1 MTEEGL
7 TASLRG
13 EQVDEGTKRQMM
25 EILRRFGQLD
35 MQEEEQLGLDAE
47 PSDLGFLGELTSEQV
62 AQMSA
67 EELAVRIGP
76 EALLRFQ
83 QDLKS
88 NPQFIEAE
96 LQQWR
101 PWWRPSS
108 GQGKGVRLPDR
119 SEDDREIG
127 EARSRPHQPAIPEAL
142 EEVPPLSELTPDRP
156 PEALWNN
163 LIELLYL
170 YAYLI
175 RVYSEEATQHAV
187 DFCRDFLSLSQVL
200 PSARF
205 THPSVLHAIRA
216 VEAAVAMESELYLSE
231 ETKALIVED
240 VFFILGSLD
249 SVLAALGDLQR
260 LFERTIRQDRANFL
274 GAKKLY
280 FYNVWLHDEARSDR
294 DLADTIL
301 VSLRA
306 LTKGYLDRISSHPG
320 PSDDLS
326 ALKLS
331 RPT

>member
-1 MTEEGL
+1 MTEE
-7 TASLRG
+7 SLAANLKR
-13 EQVDEGTKRQMM
+13 EQMDEGAKRQMM
-25 EILRRFGQLD
+25 EILRRFSQLD

-47 PSDLGFLGELTSEQV
+47 PSDLGFLGELTPEQV

-67 EELAVRIGP
+67 EELAARIGP

-101 PWWRPSS
+101 PWWRPSQS
-108 GQGKGVRLPDR
+108 EDR
-119 SEDDREIG
+119 SGDGEIG
-127 EARSRPHQPAIPEAL
+127 EIRPRPHQPVPEAL

-170 YAYLI
+170 YAYLT

-240 VFFILGSLD
+240 VSLILGSLD
-249 SVLAALGDLQR
+249 NVLAALGDLQR

-280 FYNVWLHDEARSDR
+280 FYNVWLHDEARCDR

-306 LTKGYLDRISSHPG
+306 LTKGYLDRISSNPGG
-320 PSDDLS
+320 PSEDLS
-326 ALKLS
+326 VLKIL
-331 RPT
+331 RPTSQE